1 MAGKGDKRRASSI
14 PRAEMHHRWDDI
26 DWDKDDA
33 ELEARKLCAVFM
45 VVMVAVF
52 MAWLVFRG

>member
-14 PRAEMHHRWDDI
+14 PRAEMHRRWDDI

-33 ELEARKLCAVFM
+33 ALDARKICAMFIIVM
-45 VVMVAVF
+45 VVALWV
-52 MAWLVFRG
+52 WLGLRG